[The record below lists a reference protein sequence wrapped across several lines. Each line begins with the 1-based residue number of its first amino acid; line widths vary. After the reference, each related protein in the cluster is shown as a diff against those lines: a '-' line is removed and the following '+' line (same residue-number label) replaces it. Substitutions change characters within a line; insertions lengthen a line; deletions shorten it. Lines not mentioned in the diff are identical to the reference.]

1 MSETS
6 SLGLVSIIMAAYNAA
21 DTLPTAVESVLAQ
34 TYPDFE
40 LLIVDDCS
48 SDSTRAAAKRFC
60 AQDSRV
66 HLLCNERNL
75 GVARTRCR
83 GLEAARGEWVAILDS
98 DDAWQ
103 PDKLEKQAD
112 LQQRTGSPLL
122 YTGSA
127 FMDADGRPMNWV
139 LHVPAT
145 LNYKQLLKQN
155 LLSNSSALVRRDLY
169 ERYIVINDGLHED
182 FATWLQI
189 LRSGCTACG
198 VDEPLLLYRIAHTSK
213 SGNKLRSA
221 VMNWNTYRFTG
232 LNPLQ
237 AAYYEV
243 WYMVKGV
250 LKYRNLT

>member
-1 MSETS
+1 MSET
-6 SLGLVSIIMAAYNAA
+6 LGLVSIIMAAYNAA

-34 TYPDFE
+34 TYADFE

-48 SDSTRAAAKRFC
+48 SDSTRAVAQRFRT
-60 AQDSRV
+60 QDSRV
-66 HLLCNERNL
+66 RLLCNEQNV
-75 GVARTRCR
+75 GVSRTRRR
-83 GLEAARGEWVAILDS
+83 GLEAARGEWIAILDS
-98 DDAWQ
+98 DDAWR
-103 PDKLEKQAD
+103 PDKLEKQAA
-112 LQQRTGSPLL
+112 LQQRTGAPLL

-127 FMDADGRPMNWV
+127 FMDADGRPMDWV

-145 LNYKQLLKQN
+145 LNYRQLLKQN

-169 ERYIVINDGLHED
+169 ERYSVINDDLHED

-189 LRSGCTACG
+189 LHSGCTACG
-198 VDEPLLLYRIAHTSK
+198 VDEPLLLYRIARTSK

-237 AAYYEV
+237 AAYYEI

-250 LKYRNLT
+250 LKYRNLK